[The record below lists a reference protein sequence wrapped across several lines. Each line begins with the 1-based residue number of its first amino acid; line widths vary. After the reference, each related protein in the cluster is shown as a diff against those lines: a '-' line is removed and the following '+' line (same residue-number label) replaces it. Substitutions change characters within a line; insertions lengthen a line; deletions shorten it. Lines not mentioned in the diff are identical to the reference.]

1 MKLIYRLAIRLSLVL
16 VPLIAL
22 WGVLFY
28 FMLEEEI
35 NDETDDAL
43 EEYSDWIIV
52 RFLAGQELPPQNMGS
67 NNGYTIRPVDEVY
80 AKGQKRIHYYDA
92 EFYMEEQDDEVP
104 ARILSTIFQNESG
117 DYYELK
123 VATPTFEKDDLF
135 QAIMGWT
142 VVLYVLLMVTVVG
155 LTVWVFHRNMRPL
168 YSLLHW
174 LDGYVPGRAHA
185 PVPNDT
191 RITEFR
197 RLNEAA
203 QQAADRADDLFER
216 QKQFIGNASHELQT
230 PLAVL
235 GNRIEWLLD
244 SQGLTEE
251 QMRELFK
258 MQRTLRQAVR
268 LNKTLLLLTRIE
280 NRQFP
285 ECVDVD
291 LVPMIREQALLYDE
305 VYADSEAVARV
316 ETPDTFI
323 VRMNESLASTL
334 VSNLLRNAYLH
345 REGGEVRIVLQGRS
359 LTVSNDGTG
368 PLDADHIFDRFYQ
381 GNKREGSTGLGLALV
396 QAVCRYYGLA
406 VHYRFEQ
413 GRHIFTVE
421 WP

>member
-43 EEYSDWIIV
+43 EEHSEWIII
-52 RFLAGQELPPQNMGS
+52 RFLAGEELPSQNAGL
-67 NNGYTIRPVDEVY
+67 NNGYSIRPVDEAY
-80 AKGQKRIHYYDA
+80 AEGHKHIHYYDA
-92 EFYMEEQDDEVP
+92 EFYVQEQDDEVP
-104 ARILSTIFQNESG
+104 ARILSTIFQDDEG
-117 DYYELK
+117 RYYELK
-123 VATPTFEKDDLF
+123 VATPSFEKEDLF
-135 QAIMGWT
+135 EAIMSWT
-142 VVLYVLLMVTVVG
+142 VLLYVLLMVTVVG

-168 YSLLHW
+168 YGLLHW
-174 LDGYVPGRAHA
+174 LDGYAPGREHT

-191 RITEFR
+191 QITEFR

-203 QQAADRADDLFER
+203 QQAVDRADELFDR

-244 SQGLTEE
+244 SQGLSEE
-251 QMRELFK
+251 QMQELSK

-285 ECVDVD
+285 ECADVD

-305 VYADSEAVARV
+305 IYADSEAVARV
-316 ETPDTFI
+316 DTPDAFV

-359 LTVSNDGTG
+359 LTVSNDGAE

-396 QAVCRYYGLA
+396 QAVCRYYSLS
-406 VHYRFEQ
+406 VRYRFEA

>member
-43 EEYSDWIIV
+43 EEHSEWIII
-52 RFLAGQELPPQNMGS
+52 RFLAGEELPSQNAGL
-67 NNGYTIRPVDEVY
+67 NNGYSIRPVDETY
-80 AKGQKRIHYYDA
+80 AERHKHIHYYDA
-92 EFYMEEQDDEVP
+92 EFYVQEQDDEVP
-104 ARILSTIFQNESG
+104 ARILSTIFQDDEG
-117 DYYELK
+117 RYYELK
-123 VATPTFEKDDLF
+123 VATPSFEKDDLF
-135 QAIMGWT
+135 EAIMSWT
-142 VVLYVLLMVTVVG
+142 VLLYVLLMVTVVG

-168 YSLLHW
+168 YGLLHW
-174 LDGYVPGRAHA
+174 LDGYVPGRTHT

-191 RITEFR
+191 HITEFR

-203 QQAADRADDLFER
+203 QQAVDRADELFER

-244 SQGLTEE
+244 SQGLSKE
-251 QMRELFK
+251 QMQELSK

-285 ECVDVD
+285 ECADVD
-291 LVPMIREQALLYDE
+291 LVPMIREQVLLYDE

-316 ETPDTFI
+316 ETPDAFV

-345 REGGEVRIVLQGRS
+345 REGGVVRIVLQGRS
-359 LTVSNDGTG
+359 LTVSNDGAE

-396 QAVCRYYGLA
+396 QAVCRYYSLS
-406 VHYRFEQ
+406 VRYRFEA